1 MKKNII
7 HLLSM
12 LTIVALLTPLATA
25 CSSDELDPPFSL
37 STPKG
42 ASKVHVSVGA
52 GISGDATRSAVDY
65 TSGVRTLQ
73 FTAGDKLYVYAPT
86 TNDGSFDSFI
96 AGYLTVK
103 DGSIS
108 ADGTSAKFEG
118 DLDYYEWNWNID
130 VFHYQKA
137 TPHFTTADPLAECIT
152 ANVEAQLVHA
162 GTESYYSYETQSSN
176 PQYRSNGHYNYNGV
190 TLPTTVEDFMTKRL
204 LVKANG
210 YDATNHC
217 FDLAVET
224 YGGHNAI
231 FNCTISGLPASKN
244 YNVSISRGSGTYS
257 GYLTQT
263 DASGIAHFV
272 FNHTDAY
279 TTADTYTIR
288 LTNTADNTDTYSFDI
303 GPLTLQ
309 NKVYNITRTWTGVSF
324 AKKLVDLSTLTGDY
338 TAQDDETLTGTL
350 TGNYKISIASGA
362 TVTLK
367 DVVITNLGNNCNWAA
382 INCENDATLIV
393 KGTNTVRAGKNEN
406 GFILFPGIW
415 IASGKTLTIQGDGS
429 LTVNDYGNIPFF
441 FSAGI
446 GGGLSLPCGNIVIEG
461 GTITAIGGEHAA
473 GIGGGSSTF
482 GNITI
487 KGGTVIATCGENGG
501 AGIGCGCGSHL
512 TSGDIIIEGGNITAT
527 GGEGAGIGCARQ
539 QNCGDITISGGTIKA
554 SGGSKAAG
562 IGSCGGSQC
571 GNINITGGTIT
582 ATSGVYGAGIGS
594 GDAGECGNI
603 SISGTM
609 TKVTATGGNYAP
621 GIGIGTADGGEYE
634 ELSDSDSGF
643 MPTPS
648 CGTITITGGTITATG
663 GTKSAAIGAGRNFY
677 ANDITI
683 TNTVTKV
690 TATKGSNANYS
701 IATVDSHD
709 LEYHTLTIG
718 GIVTGNISDSPYI
731 YQP

>member
-12 LTIVALLTPLATA
+12 LTIAALLTPLTTA

-86 TNDGSFDSFI
+86 TNTGLNDSFLNGI
-96 AGYLTVK
+96 LTVK

-118 DLDYYEWNWNID
+118 DLYYYEWDQIKFRYID
-130 VFHYQKA
+130 ASLSF
-137 TPHFTTADPLAECIT
+137 FSTASDPLAECVT
-152 ANVEAQLVHA
+152 ANVKAQLIHD
-162 GTESYYSYETQSSN
+162 GTESYFEYETNSGHPN
-176 PQYRSNGHYNYNGV
+176 FLSNGHYSYNGELLS
-190 TLPTTVEDFMTKRL
+190 TSVEDFMSKRL
-204 LVKANG
+204 IVTAHG
-210 YDATNHC
+210 YDATNHR
-217 FDLAVET
+217 FDLAAED
-224 YGGHNAI
+224 YNAANAL
-231 FNCTISGLPASKN
+231 FNCTINGLPASKS
-244 YNVSISRGSGTYS
+244 YNVSISRGSATYG

-263 DASGIAHFV
+263 DANGIAQFV
-272 FNHTDAY
+272 VPYFEYSTSAG
-279 TTADTYTIR
+279 TYTFT
-288 LTNTADNTDTYSFDI
+288 LTNTADATDTYSFSV
-303 GPLTLQ
+303 GPVTLQ
-309 NKVYNITRTWTGVSF
+309 KKVYNITRTWTGVSF

-367 DVVITNLGNNCNWAA
+367 DVDITNLGNNCNWAA

-393 KGTNTVRAGKNEN
+393 KGTNTVRAGKNEI

-446 GGGLSLPCGNIVIEG
+446 GGGFSLSCGNIVIEG

-501 AGIGCGCGSHL
+501 AGIGCGRGSYI

-539 QNCGDITISGGTIKA
+539 HNCGDITISGGTIKA

-582 ATSGVYGAGIGS
+582 ATSGAYGAGIGS
-594 GDAGECGNI
+594 GDAGQCGNI

-621 GIGIGTADGGEYE
+621 GIGIGTADGREDE
-634 ELSDSDSGF
+634 ELSDSDSGY
-643 MPTPS
+643 MPAPS

-663 GTKSAAIGAGRNFY
+663 GTKSAAIGAGRNYY

-690 TATKGSNANYS
+690 TATKGSNANFS

-709 LEYHTLTIG
+709 YEYHTLTIG